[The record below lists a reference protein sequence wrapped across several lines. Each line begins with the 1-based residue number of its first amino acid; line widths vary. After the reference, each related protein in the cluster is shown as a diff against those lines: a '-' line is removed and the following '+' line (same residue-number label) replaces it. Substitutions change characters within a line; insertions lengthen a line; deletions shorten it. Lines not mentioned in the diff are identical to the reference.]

1 MCRKHCTQTGK
12 FVLQG
17 TQSSRHTA
25 CAVTPPENMKIRVN
39 GEEKTVRP
47 NLNVYDLLTALE
59 LNPTQAGIAVA
70 VDREVIPKT
79 KWPVTELREGSDIE
93 IIRAV
98 QGG

>member
-1 MCRKHCTQTGK
+1 
-12 FVLQG
+12 
-17 TQSSRHTA
+17 
-25 CAVTPPENMKIRVN
+25 MKIRVN

-47 NLNVYDLLTALE
+47 NLNVHDLLIALE
-59 LNPTQAGIAVA
+59 LNPTQSGIAVA

-79 KWPVTELREGSDIE
+79 AWQSLELRENSEVE

>member
-1 MCRKHCTQTGK
+1 
-12 FVLQG
+12 
-17 TQSSRHTA
+17 
-25 CAVTPPENMKIRVN
+25 MKISIN
-39 GEEKTVRP
+39 GEDKEVRS
-47 NLNVYDLLTALE
+47 NLNIHDLLIALE

-79 KWPVTELREGSDIE
+79 KWQATELRENSEVE

>member
-1 MCRKHCTQTGK
+1 
-12 FVLQG
+12 
-17 TQSSRHTA
+17 
-25 CAVTPPENMKIRVN
+25 MKIHIN
-39 GEEKTVRP
+39 GEAKEVRS
-47 NLNVYDLLTALE
+47 NLNVHDLLIALE

-79 KWPVTELREGSDIE
+79 KWQATELHEGSEVE

>member
-1 MCRKHCTQTGK
+1 
-12 FVLQG
+12 
-17 TQSSRHTA
+17 
-25 CAVTPPENMKIRVN
+25 MKISVN
-39 GEEKTVRP
+39 GEAKEVR
-47 NLNVYDLLTALE
+47 LNINIHDLLIALD

-79 KWPVTELREGSDIE
+79 QWQKTELYEDSEVE